1 MSLDDPAEP
10 ALAVGDPSSSPVAR
24 SFEDRYE
31 SLLDHAYCVGLR
43 FFGPDRHM
51 AQEVAQETLT
61 RAYESWGRVCRHPS
75 PEAWVMNAAW
85 KVSLELE
92 RKRGRNL
99 PYHIVQSSD
108 WAENRIVSHPLLTCA
123 LRKLTKRQ
131 RTVVMAR
138 HYLGYDVREA
148 AALLGMSESQVKSA
162 TNEAT
167 TKLRRL
173 LKEDVEVTA

>member
-1 MSLDDPAEP
+1 MDDLVEP
-10 ALAVGDPSSSPVAR
+10 APDVGDPASSAVAR
-24 SFEDRYE
+24 SFEDRYG
-31 SLLDHAYCVGLR
+31 SLLDHAYCVGVR

-99 PYHIVQSSD
+99 PYHVVVQDSG
-108 WAENRIVSHPLLTCA
+108 WAEDRIVSHPLLTSA

-138 HYLGYDVREA
+138 HYFGYDVRQS

-167 TKLRRL
+167 TRLRRL
-173 LKEDVEVTA
+173 LKDDVEVTA